1 MGMTYSMEQKRLI
14 AAARGGD
21 LDEIRNLIAE
31 GFDVDCE
38 LKYGATALMLA
49 AARGQEEVVKLLLSR
64 GAKVNRRNRFGVTPL
79 LEAADKGHISI
90 VKLLVEHGA
99 EINMPLN
106 NGNTAILLAT
116 IRRDR
121 KTIKTLLELGADPG
135 IKNFD
140 GWCARRWAE
149 AESDTTI
156 QSMLGV
162 KKGEAEK
169 MLRSQVSEVEGAQ
182 VKPRSSGAAQDAFW
196 TVFMRAASTGDIE
209 TVRQLAL
216 DGVEI
221 NGQSPNG
228 TTALMAAV
236 KNGQKETAFELIELG
251 ADISLADS
259 EGLTAIE
266 WAKKKGQAMIVQ
278 GLEQRLSDASAN
290 KDESSS
296 DSATSR

>member
-1 MGMTYSMEQKRLI
+1 
-14 AAARGGD
+14 
-21 LDEIRNLIAE
+21 
-31 GFDVDCE
+31 
-38 LKYGATALMLA
+38 
-49 AARGQEEVVKLLLSR
+49 
-64 GAKVNRRNRFGVTPL
+64 
-79 LEAADKGHISI
+79 
-90 VKLLVEHGA
+90 
-99 EINMPLN
+99 
-106 NGNTAILLAT
+106 
-116 IRRDR
+116 
-121 KTIKTLLELGADPG
+121 
-135 IKNFD
+135 
-140 GWCARRWAE
+140 
-149 AESDTTI
+149 
-156 QSMLGV
+156 
-162 KKGEAEK
+162 
-169 MLRSQVSEVEGAQ
+169 
-182 VKPRSSGAAQDAFW
+182 
-196 TVFMRAASTGDIE
+196 MRAASTGDIE